1 MASLRQ
7 LEQESQKAGERLEEV
22 VARGEVLLSQIQSAL
37 ADIAQSQLDMQHSA
51 PSHFPNGNLSVGHDI
66 KNIVTTNSYSYVN
79 SNSNPSEP
87 PAGMGSGF

>member
-37 ADIAQSQLDMQHSA
+37 ADIAQSQLDMQHST
-51 PSHFPNGNLSVGHDI
+51 PSHVTNGHDTI
-66 KNIVTTNSYSYVN
+66 ASNNYSYVN
-79 SNSNPSEP
+79 TNSSL
-87 PAGMGSGF
+87 SDS